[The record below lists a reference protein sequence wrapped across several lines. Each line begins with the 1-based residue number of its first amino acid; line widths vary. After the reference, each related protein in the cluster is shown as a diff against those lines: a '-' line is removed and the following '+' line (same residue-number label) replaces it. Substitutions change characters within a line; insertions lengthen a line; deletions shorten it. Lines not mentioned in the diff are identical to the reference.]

1 MRGGETRLRGLA
13 APGSVL
19 AVLAQR
25 ADRLADRLTG
35 PLRGRLFL
43 WVPVCLG
50 FGIGGYFALPREPV
64 TGEWAALAVAVLAL
78 ALWARGGRYG
88 LGVGPLAL
96 GLALAGAG
104 AGLAGMRSHMVAA
117 PVLEWRYYGA
127 VEGRIVA
134 IDRSVS
140 DAVRLTLDDVVLERV
155 TPARTPARV
164 RVALHGMAGD
174 FVTPVPGLRVMLTG
188 HLGPPG
194 GAVEPGGFAF
204 RRIAWFD
211 RLGAVGYTRSPV
223 LALAAPEPGPAL
235 MVTRLRMRISGAVQD
250 RLPGAPG
257 AFAAA
262 VLTGDRSG
270 IGQTT
275 MEDLRRSN
283 LAHLLAISGLHM
295 GLLTGFVFAALR
307 LALALAM
314 PLALRIPARK
324 IAAVG
329 ALAAGAFYLALSGGN
344 VATERAFIMVAVMLM
359 AVLADRRAISL
370 RSVAMAAVVVLAL
383 RPEALLGAGFQMSFA
398 ATIALVAVFGA
409 LRQQPDWRS
418 FGRRRWL
425 RPVLSLVVCSVV
437 AGLATAPVAA
447 VHFNRV
453 AEYGLLAN
461 VATVPLMGSVI
472 IPAAVVAAVLTP
484 LGLQAPALWA
494 MEQGA
499 RWILMVAAWV
509 AGLEGAVFP
518 VAQAPP
524 VVLPMMAVAGVW
536 LVLWPGRAR
545 WAGAAGIA
553 LALVVWGQGARPTL
567 LIADTG
573 GLVGVMTPAGRAL
586 SKPRGDGFVAEKW
599 LEADG
604 DSATQA
610 DAAAR
615 WTGVQDGGGTPAAGA
630 ALPGGVT
637 PAARDAAAGV
647 PRFTLAG
654 QGYAHVTGRATEGHL
669 PVLCAEGRIV
679 ITDQRIR
686 AAPAG
691 CEVRDARALAESGA
705 LSARLRG
712 DRLIWRSAV
721 AVSGLRRWTKG
732 GP

>member
-1 MRGGETRLRGLA
+1 MRGLA
-13 APGSVL
+13 LSLPAL
-19 AVLAQR
+19 AGLA
-25 ADRLADRLTG
+25 RLADGLADRVTG

-43 WVPVCLG
+43 WVPVCLSV
-50 FGIGGYFALPREPV
+50 GIGGYFALPREPA
-64 TGEWAALAVAVLAL
+64 GLEWAALAVVVVAL
-78 ALWARGGRYG
+78 SLWARGGRYG

-96 GLALAGAG
+96 GLAMIGGG
-104 AGLAGMRSHMVAA
+104 AGLAGLRSHLVAA
-117 PVLEWRYYGA
+117 PVLDWRYYGA
-127 VEGRIVA
+127 VEGRIVE

-140 DAVRLTLDDVVLERV
+140 DAVRLTLDDVVLERMA
-155 TPARTPARV
+155 PARTPTQV
-164 RVALHGMAGD
+164 RVSLHGMAGD
-174 FVTPVPGLRVMLTG
+174 FITPEPGLRVMLTG

-194 GAVEPGGFAF
+194 GAVEPGGFDF
-204 RRIAWFD
+204 RRIAWFEG
-211 RLGAVGYTRSPV
+211 LGAVGYTRSPV
-223 LALAAPEPGPAL
+223 LALAAPEPGPGL

-270 IGQTT
+270 IDQTT

-314 PLALRIPARK
+314 PLALRVPARK
-324 IAAVG
+324 IAASG

-344 VATERAFIMVAVMLM
+344 VATERAFIMVAVMLL
-359 AVLADRRAISL
+359 AVLVDRRAISL
-370 RSVAMAAVVVLAL
+370 RSVAMAAVIVLVL

-409 LRQQPDWRS
+409 LRDQPGWRGY
-418 FGRRRWL
+418 GRRRWL

-461 VATVPLMGSVI
+461 VVTVPLMGSVI

-499 RWILMVAAWV
+499 RWILTVAAWV
-509 AGLEGAVFP
+509 AGLDGAVFP

-524 VVLPMMAVAGVW
+524 VVLPLMAISAVW
-536 LVLWPGRAR
+536 LVLWPGRMR

-553 LALVVWGQGARPTL
+553 LALALWGQGARPVL

-573 GLVGVMTPAGRAL
+573 GLVGVMTSAGRAV
-586 SKPRGDGFVAEKW
+586 SKPRGSGFVAEKW

-615 WTGVQDGGGTPAAGA
+615 WRDVPGALWAGVLPA
-630 ALPGGVT
+630 GVSQE
-637 PAARDAAAGV
+637 ARDAAAEV
-647 PRFTLAG
+647 PRFSLAG
-654 QGYAHVTGRATEGHL
+654 QRFAHVTGRATEGHL

-691 CEVRDARALAESGA
+691 CAVWDTRALAASGA
-705 LSARLRG
+705 RSAGLRG
-712 DRLIWRSAV
+712 DRLIWRSAHD
-721 AVSGLRRWTKG
+721 VSGLHRWTQG